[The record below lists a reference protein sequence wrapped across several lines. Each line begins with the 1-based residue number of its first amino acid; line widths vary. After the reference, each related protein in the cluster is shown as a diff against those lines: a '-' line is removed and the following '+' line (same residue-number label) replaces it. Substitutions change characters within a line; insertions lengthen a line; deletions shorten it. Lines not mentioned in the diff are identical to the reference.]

1 MTDPISDFLTHLR
14 NASKAGLA
22 QCVSPHSKL
31 KESLATILKA
41 EGFVRDVTTGTDEN
55 GHKTVVVTMK
65 YVDNVPVLT
74 GLKRSSTPGRRL
86 YTGYA
91 DIRRSTYCY
100 IISEST
106 DRQLQLLLL
115 LLLLQRGALLQFL
128 LLLLLLLRLG
138 LLLVL
143 VQQSALRPE
152 VACLPRE

>member
-31 KESLATILKA
+31 KESLATILKS

-91 DIRRSTYCY
+91 DIPRVLNGLGIA
-100 IISEST
+100 IISTSK
-106 DRQLQLLLL
+106 
-115 LLLLQRGALLQFL
+115 
-128 LLLLLLLRLG
+128 G
-138 LLLVL
+138 LLKDQDARRQKLGGELVCT
-143 VQQSALRPE
+143 VW
-152 VACLPRE
+152 

>member
-31 KESLATILKA
+31 KESLANILKT

-91 DIRRSTYCY
+91 DIPRVLNGLGIA
-100 IISEST
+100 IISTSK
-106 DRQLQLLLL
+106 
-115 LLLLQRGALLQFL
+115 
-128 LLLLLLLRLG
+128 G
-138 LLLVL
+138 LLKDQDARRQKLGGELVCT
-143 VQQSALRPE
+143 VW
-152 VACLPRE
+152 